1 MLEEVLRAANNWF
14 EVLRVSGRFEV
25 SGGSLDLP
33 FVEEGQWYRIEGS
46 VFNDGL
52 HRYPS
57 RELVDE
63 SFTGRVSALA
73 VPKAVEDLAADIEAW
88 NRENGHRTQYES
100 ETFGD
105 YSYTAKG
112 DATWREAFRGDLRR
126 WRKIG

>member
-14 EVLRVSGRFEV
+14 EVLRVSGSFEV
-25 SGGSLDLP
+25 RDGTLDLP
-33 FVEEGQWYRIEGS
+33 FVRDGQWYRIEGS

-57 RELVDE
+57 TDLADE

-73 VPKAVEDLAADIEAW
+73 VPKAVEDLAADIDAW
-88 NRENGHRTQYES
+88 SKENNHRTPYKSES
-100 ETFGD
+100 FGD
-105 YSYTAKG
+105 YSYTANG
-112 DATWREAFRGDLRR
+112 DSSWRTAFSGELRR